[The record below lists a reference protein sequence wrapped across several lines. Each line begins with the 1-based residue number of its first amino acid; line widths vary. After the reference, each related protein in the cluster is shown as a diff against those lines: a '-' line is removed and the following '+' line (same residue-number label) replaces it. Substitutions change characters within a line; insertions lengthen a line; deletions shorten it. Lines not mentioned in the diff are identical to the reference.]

1 MIYVKLSETNA
12 PYLDSLSLEPKD
24 GYIEK
29 EDLPYDQM
37 AILFNFTQNC
47 KLDSNGNIVVSN
59 DKMMT
64 DVEKQNAQLKMQ
76 LKMMQSQF
84 SNLVLTLA
92 KGGNK

>member
-1 MIYVKLSETNA
+1 MIYVKVSETNP

-24 GYIEK
+24 GYVEK

-37 AILFNFTQNC
+37 ETLFNFTQNC

-64 DVEKQNAQLKMQ
+64 DAEKENAQLKMQ
-76 LKMMQSQF
+76 LNMVQSQF
-84 SNLVLTLA
+84 SNLVLALA

>member
-1 MIYVKLSETNA
+1 MVYVKVSETNA

-29 EDLPYDQM
+29 EDLPYEQM
-37 AILFNFTQNC
+37 ETLFNFTQNC

-64 DVEKQNAQLKMQ
+64 DAEKENAQLNMQ
-76 LKMMQSQF
+76 LKLMQSQF
-84 SNLVLTLA
+84 LNMMLALA
-92 KGGNK
+92 KGGAK